1 MKNIILRILIMGS
14 LATLIACGGGGDGG
28 STDGG
33 NSSQLLAEARTISG
47 NAVHSDTATEEY
59 TLEFT
64 AVDAA
69 VSSSFT
75 LYLWDLQFLTNQA
88 TVTQA
93 SLDVHIYP
101 DGGIGETCTLFWS
114 NGLATCQ
121 FTSLNNSS
129 QLNLDITNNSGAD
142 ISYSYIFL
150 PGTTTPP
157 ADGSLASPHRIPDS
171 VIYDTYIS
179 VTAGIVGG
187 TSGDSSYYV
196 VNTGSAGTAF
206 DSSIIAV
213 TGGTNSELSLNLYS
227 DSNFTNS
234 VYSCA
239 DLSSMS
245 CDTMYDLT
253 ANTDYYLKITSNGS
267 TGEWIVYQLDLN
279 PSNAT
284 YVDNGINVYF
294 QDISST
300 YSGDAYSVY
309 MFDSNGV
316 AVAGVWADA
325 GTLPAGGA
333 TIKLKTLDADGC
345 VTTTDAPRIDSG
357 TYTFVSG
364 TKLTSPG
371 TTKPAAC
378 PSSGYIRNATEGFST
393 IEDMSTIDAY
403 SSVTMYPYTMTQLG
417 INAVSGT
424 SAPAIYCSVYDYN
437 YTGAD
442 DKYRLGWAP
451 IGGVV
456 NGDVTTAWIGIN
468 VPQGGGYR
476 IRCLADT
483 NNDAIENS
491 GDSVF
496 ELPFYSNYVTSLEID
511 ATSGWTVVP

>member
-1 MKNIILRILIMGS
+1 MGS
-14 LATLIACGGGGDGG
+14 LVALTACGGGGSG
-28 STDGG
+28 GG
-33 NSSQLLAEARTISG
+33 NNSQLLAEARTISG
-47 NAVHSDTATEEY
+47 NAVHGDTATEAY

-64 AVDAA
+64 AADAA
-69 VSSSFT
+69 ASPSFT

-101 DGGIGETCTLFWS
+101 DGGTGETCTLFWT

-121 FTSLNNSS
+121 FNSLNNSS

-142 ISYSYIFL
+142 ISYTYIFL
-150 PGTTTPP
+150 PGTTPV
-157 ADGSLASPHRIPDS
+157 DGSIASPHRIPDS
-171 VIYDTYIS
+171 VIYDTDVS

-196 VNTGSAGTAF
+196 VNTGNAGTAF
-206 DSSIIAV
+206 EISPIIAA
-213 TGGTNSELSLNLYS
+213 TGGGNSELSLDLYS
-227 DSNFTNS
+227 ENTYTTS

-239 DLSSMS
+239 DLTSTS
-245 CDTMYDLT
+245 CDTIYNLT
-253 ANTDYYLKITSNGS
+253 ANTDYFLKITSNGS
-267 TGEWIVYQLDLN
+267 AGNWIVYQLDLI

-284 YVDNGINVYF
+284 YVDNGINIDF
-294 QDISST
+294 QDISNT
-300 YSGDAYSVY
+300 YSGEAYSVY

-316 AVAGVWADA
+316 AVAGVWADD
-325 GTLPAGGA
+325 GTLAAGGA
-333 TIKLKTLDADGC
+333 TVKLKTLDANGC

-364 TKLTSPG
+364 TKLTQLG
-371 TTKPAAC
+371 ETRPAAC
-378 PSSGYIRNATEGFST
+378 ASTSGYIRIATVGYSEQV
-393 IEDMSTIDAY
+393 DMSTITAF
-403 SSVTMYPYTMTQLG
+403 SSVAMYPYTMTKLG

-424 SAPAIYCSVYDYN
+424 SSNTMYCSVYDYN

-451 IGGVV
+451 IGGV
-456 NGDVTTAWIGIN
+456 NGSITTAWIGIN
-468 VPQGGGYR
+468 VPQGGAYR
-476 IRCLADT
+476 IRCLADM

-496 ELPFYSNYVTSLEID
+496 ELLFYSNYVTSLEID
-511 ATSGWTVVP
+511 ATTGWTVVP

>member
-1 MKNIILRILIMGS
+1 MKNIISRLLMASSLIA
-14 LATLIACGGGGDGG
+14 LTACGGGGG

-33 NSSQLLAEARTISG
+33 NSSQFLAEARTISG
-47 NAVHSDTATEEY
+47 NDAHGDTATEEY

-69 VSSSFT
+69 ASPSFT
-75 LYLWDLQFLTNQA
+75 LYLWDLQLLTNQA

-101 DGGIGETCTLFWS
+101 DGGAGETCTLFWS
-114 NGLATCQ
+114 NGLATCR

-129 QLNLDITNNSGAD
+129 QLNLDLTNNSGAD

-171 VIYDTYIS
+171 VIYDTYIP

-206 DSSIIAV
+206 DRSIIAV
-213 TGGTNSELSLNLYS
+213 TGGSNSELSLDLYS

-239 DLSSMS
+239 DLSSVT
-245 CDTMYDLT
+245 CGTMYNLT
-253 ANTDYYLKITSNGS
+253 ANTDYYMKITSNGS
-267 TGEWIVYQLDLN
+267 AGAWIVYQLDLI
-279 PSNAT
+279 PSNAA
-284 YVDNGINVYF
+284 YVDNGINIYF
-294 QDISST
+294 QDISNT
-300 YSGDAYSVY
+300 YSGEDYSVY

-316 AVAGVWADA
+316 AVAGVWADH
-325 GTLPAGGA
+325 GTLAAGGA
-333 TIKLKTLDADGC
+333 TVKLKTLDANGC
-345 VTTTDAPRIDSG
+345 VTTIDAPRIDSG

-364 TKLTSPG
+364 TKLTQLG
-371 TTKPAAC
+371 ETRPAAC
-378 PSSGYIRNATEGFST
+378 ASTSGYIRIATAGYSEQV
-393 IEDMSTIDAY
+393 DMSTITAF
-403 SSVTMYPYTMTQLG
+403 SSVAMYPYTMTKLG

-424 SAPAIYCSVYDYN
+424 SSNTMYCSVYDYN

-451 IGGVV
+451 IGGV
-456 NGDVTTAWIGIN
+456 NGSITTAWIGIN
-468 VPQGGGYR
+468 VPQGGAYR
-476 IRCLADT
+476 IRCLADM

-496 ELPFYSNYVTSLEID
+496 ELLFYSNYVTSLEID
-511 ATSGWTVVP
+511 ATTGWTVVP